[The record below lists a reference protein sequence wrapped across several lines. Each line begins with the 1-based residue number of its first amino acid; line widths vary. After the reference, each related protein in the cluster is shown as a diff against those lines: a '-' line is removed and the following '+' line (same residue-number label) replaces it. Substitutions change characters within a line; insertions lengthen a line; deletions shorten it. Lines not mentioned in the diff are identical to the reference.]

1 MIKKCWRCGQE
12 YFSNYPSSLEM
23 CEECGE
29 KVKEGGREAVRATR
43 TGLGVLAVVAVFSLG
58 AYLIISFLGDAAVI
72 AVPVYALTFIMLVV
86 RLAEMVEDG
95 WFNWIPVVWK
105 ELFRGK
111 HADK

>member
-29 KVKEGGREAVRATR
+29 KVKEGGRKAVRA
-43 TGLGVLAVVAVFSLG
+43 VWIVAVVAVFSLG
-58 AYLIISFLGDAAVI
+58 AFLILSFLGDAAVI
-72 AVPVYALTFIMLVV
+72 VVPVYALTFIMLTV